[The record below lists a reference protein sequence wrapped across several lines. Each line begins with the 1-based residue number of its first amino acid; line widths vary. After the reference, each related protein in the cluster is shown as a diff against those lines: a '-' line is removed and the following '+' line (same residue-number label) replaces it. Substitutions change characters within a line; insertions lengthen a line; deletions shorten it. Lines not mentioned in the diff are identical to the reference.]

1 MTKRDEVQAPPPNLL
16 FLNRKP
22 ILNHQGKRFPSS
34 LPRCTQIPC
43 QCDAWTDTNS
53 SVGPSLVLTVPKS
66 LPPHL
71 ASPRQKPEV
80 PAKAASAGCIQKERV
95 TDPDVGITPSVGQ
108 ARTGCKLLED
118 GYLTD
123 GPPSSSLKAAPW
135 PFWLFPAGSDGV
147 CILAETRPRRWG
159 RMKPQ
164 VLGAA
169 EVTPPTR
176 SRSTK
181 TPPQLQGEQ
190 HPEKKLGRSRM
201 CVCMPSLHG
210 IAGAKYYPRFSQ
222 GGCESCFHVLIRQL

>member
-16 FLNRKP
+16 FLNRKL

-43 QCDAWTDTNS
+43 QCDAWADTDS
-53 SVGPSLVLTVPKS
+53 SVGPSLVLTVPKI

-147 CILAETRPRRWG
+147 CILAETRPRCWG

-164 VLGAA
+164 VAGAA

-181 TPPQLQGEQ
+181 TPPQLHGEQ
-190 HPEKKLGRSRM
+190 HPEKNWEGAA
-201 CVCMPSLHG
+201 CAYVCLPCTALPEPNITPASLRE
-210 IAGAKYYPRFSQ
+210 AVRAAFM
-222 GGCESCFHVLIRQL
+222 F